1 MAIKMTQKSI
11 YKWRE
16 LTFATVMYLVGSLVN
31 YFRSKLC
38 LLMALIV
45 ISLPPLLW
53 CVMFLELDQLLRG
66 YLIYPCS
73 F

>member
-45 ISLPPLLW
+45 ISLPPLL
-53 CVMFLELDQLLRG
+53 
-66 YLIYPCS
+66 
-73 F
+73 